1 MQRVSAAAACF
12 GRISGAA
19 RGAELERDIEVAE
32 REAEAAIESLRLKV
46 GLTFRTLWHA
56 PSHPTI

>member
-19 RGAELERDIEVAE
+19 GGAELEREIEVAE

-46 GLTFRTLWHA
+46 GLTFRTL
-56 PSHPTI
+56 